1 MKSNKSLLLRD
12 FLEVENIEN
21 CKPCELELAYENII
35 DRDSKSD
42 ISYHLDNLCY
52 DAFKRLPIDKKERHV
67 LRFIKFPPQKD
78 KNGQEKGWDG
88 SQCPIISDINNCTI
102 TLSSPNGFNDP
113 MDPLIKNW
121 LVNKNKEQK
130 NDKKIYQ
137 FIIEAL
143 DKIRICCLV
152 DPNINNNIFNNI
164 FRKKN
169 GYDNPLMWSHYAD
182 SHRGICIQYKITQ
195 SNLADNKDEIVRL
208 LDIDYYKSF
217 PLDGNISFID
227 SLIVKSNYWKYEKE
241 TRLII
246 YPRNVVDK
254 YYQLSNFEVESVYMG
269 VRIDNKKRD
278 FLKDMLKNNSIKLYQ
293 MTFSKNDISKL
304 EAKEIQ
310 KK

>member
-1 MKSNKSLLLRD
+1 MKIKKSLLLKD

-21 CKPCELELAYENII
+21 CKFCELELACENII
-35 DRDSKSD
+35 DGDSKRD
-42 ISYHLDNLCY
+42 ILYHLDNLCY

-78 KNGQEKGWDG
+78 MNGQEKRWDAL
-88 SQCPIISDINNCTI
+88 QCPIISDINNCTI

-121 LVNKNKEQK
+121 LVSKKVEQK
-130 NDKKIYQ
+130 NDQKIYS
-137 FIIEAL
+137 FIKETF
-143 DKIRICCLV
+143 DKIRICSLV
-152 DPNINNNIFNNI
+152 DPDINNNIFNNI

-182 SHRGICIQYKITQ
+182 SHKGICIQYKITP
-195 SNLADNKDEIVRL
+195 SNLLDNKDKIVRL
-208 LDIDYYKSF
+208 LDIDYCKSL
-217 PLDGNISFID
+217 PLNGNISFVD

-241 TRLII
+241 TRLIM
-246 YPRNVVDK
+246 YSRNVVDK

-269 VRIDNKKRD
+269 VRIDSEKRN
-278 FLKDMLKNNSIKLYQ
+278 FLKHMLKNSSIKLYQ

-304 EAKEIQ
+304 EAKNIR
-310 KK
+310 